1 MDLWTRIQDSPGWDL
16 SSVILAIKIGTS
28 KIAYLERAE
37 IGRNLNTAQLISI
50 PLHLIQEVNKIS
62 VMATAA
68 GTKPE
73 SARSKP

>member
-1 MDLWTRIQDSPGWDL
+1 
-16 SSVILAIKIGTS
+16 LAIKIGTS